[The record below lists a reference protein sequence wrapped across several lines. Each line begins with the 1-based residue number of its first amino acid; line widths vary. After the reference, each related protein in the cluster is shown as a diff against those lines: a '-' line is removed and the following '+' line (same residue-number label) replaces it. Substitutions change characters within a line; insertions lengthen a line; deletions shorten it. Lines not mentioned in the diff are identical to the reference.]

1 MRTCGAAQQVHG
13 VGALWCTKLTFSA
26 RRVKSAFPPL
36 TLTDDMRAQPCT
48 LPPRA
53 HQPSLRSALLLL
65 TECDGGTPVMTIKTY
80 EGAQADDVDGDG
92 PAVRVAHRRA
102 DAAPPEGADPNSAYP
117 PHRFGP
123 RAVQSP

>member
-1 MRTCGAAQQVHG
+1 MRTCGAAQHVHG

-26 RRVKSAFPPL
+26 RRVKSAFRPL

-53 HQPSLRSALLLL
+53 HQPSLRSALFLL
-65 TECDGGTPVMTIKTY
+65 TECDGGTPVMTIETY
-80 EGAQADDVDGDG
+80 EGAPADEADG
-92 PAVRVAHRRA
+92 PDVRIARRRP
-102 DAAPPEGADPNSAYP
+102 DAAPPDGADPNSVHP
-117 PHRFGP
+117 THRFGP